1 MNYLGLDFG
10 TSNCVACAPAA
21 SGEIAFVPLEGESIL
36 LPTVLFVNRAMS
48 TNLEVDEDELDQ
60 RVKEAMA
67 EERRRRA
74 SDEAELLEILLQFD
88 ARNKPKPPVDP
99 VRPLEQDVQD
109 QGASYQEELQ
119 GFERLQQQYAKD
131 EVEYQQLLKEFQHN
145 RIHYETE
152 QRQSFP
158 KTVPLTP
165 DLFVG
170 NIRDRETHMA
180 SFIKETDARHHNPGA
195 KRKSLEPRFSGGL
208 NNDHGIFLSWA
219 GGYRF
224 HHLIATLC

>member
-131 EVEYQQLLKEFQHN
+131 EVEQNF
-145 RIHYETE
+145 RA
-152 QRQSFP
+152 S
-158 KTVPLTP
+158 P
-165 DLFVG
+165 DYS
-170 NIRDRETHMA
+170 EA
-180 SFIKETDARHHNPGA
+180 
-195 KRKSLEPRFSGGL
+195 
-208 NNDHGIFLSWA
+208 
-219 GGYRF
+219 
-224 HHLIATLC
+224 